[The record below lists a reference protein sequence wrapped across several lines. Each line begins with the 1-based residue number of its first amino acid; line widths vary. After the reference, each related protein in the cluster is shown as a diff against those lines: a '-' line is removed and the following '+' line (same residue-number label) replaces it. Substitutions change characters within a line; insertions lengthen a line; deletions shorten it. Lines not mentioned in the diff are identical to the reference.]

1 MFKLEKIKS
10 KDVKRVC
17 MAHTV
22 YTLLQ
27 YLLISSEE
35 EIKHTYF
42 FLATT
47 LNERICAFFPN
58 KYVLYGVKAPV
69 LMRPFRLLQKLFFM
83 WTRNFRWSFLKQA
96 EIYGL
101 DHAAIF
107 SPLLYKTNFIQL
119 EDGFGTYNPPKETSL
134 SAKLLGF
141 PVEKQWGRSPYCQC
155 RLLTHEPPANSY
167 LREKPYRK
175 IDLQELWQTSTPAK
189 KAFILELFNI
199 NQEDLDFLNRY
210 ENILLTQC
218 FSEDNMISE
227 EAKIACYRRIIEAY
241 KLVPEKTL
249 IKTHPREKTDYEKIF
264 PGFSV
269 FKKQVPMELISLNT
283 NHIKRAITV
292 SSTSIFMLQNKSTEI
307 IWCDTKFSPELKAKY
322 GNWEIPF

>member
-17 MAHTV
+17 MAPTA

-42 FLATT
+42 FLP
-47 LNERICAFFPN
+47 NNFRKRILDFFPN
-58 KYVLYGVKAPV
+58 KFVVYPSQAPLWLRGPRMV
-69 LMRPFRLLQKLFFM
+69 MKLLLSRTKNLFWPFF
-83 WTRNFRWSFLKQA
+83 RNA
-96 EIYGL
+96 EIYSC
-101 DHAAIF
+101 DHAF
-107 SPLLYKTNFIQL
+107 FGLLHKVRYILL
-119 EDGFGTYNPPKETSL
+119 EDGFGTYNPPKEASL

-155 RLLTHEPPANSY
+155 RILTHEPPANSH

-189 KAFILELFNI
+189 RAFILELFNVK
-199 NQEDLDFLNRY
+199 QEDLDFLNRY

-218 FSEDNMISE
+218 FSEDNMTSE

-269 FKKQVPMELISLNT
+269 FKKPVPMELICLNT

-322 GNWEIPF
+322 GDWEIPF